1 MRRDTGFT
9 MVEVMMA
16 LLVLTIVLLSLAGST
31 GGFLRTISASDRQAA
46 AIGLA
51 EDRIARIQMHPDY
64 ATLEATFNATET
76 SLPALAGHTRTTTIV
91 HVGGAGQ
98 TQDHMNATVTISGP
112 GLATP
117 IARTV
122 TVAAP

>member
-1 MRRDTGFT
+1 MQRHAGFT
-9 MVEVMMA
+9 LVEVMMA

-31 GGFLRTISASDRQAA
+31 AGFLRTISASDRQSAA
-46 AIGLA
+46 VGLA

-64 ATLEATFNATET
+64 STLEATFNATET
-76 SLPALAGHTRTTTIV
+76 GLPALPGHTRTTTIV
-91 HVGGAGQ
+91 PVGGPGQ
-98 TQDHMNATVTISGP
+98 TQDHKNVTVTVSGP
-112 GLATP
+112 GLSTP